1 MVTEHS
7 LVVHSNMI
15 TRAAYRL
22 TPYESRIILTA
33 ISMVPHDRMPSD
45 DVIYRVTAKDL
56 IALGTDSCHV
66 YGALRDAAD
75 KLFDRSVVIRENG
88 QIRRFRWVQ
97 EVVYEEGDGSIGLR
111 FSKPMLPFLSE
122 VKAAFTKYR
131 LIEIAGL
138 NSEYAIRIYQIC
150 AQYRD
155 TGWCTLSLAELRDAL
170 ELGEK
175 YSGIGMFRQKVLDTA
190 VKQINSSS
198 TAAFTIAYDLMKTGR
213 RYTDV
218 KFQIRDRRSTT
229 PHKFDLTEKQADKYA
244 LKLLLDEKVWMN
256 FYAMAHRNG
265 LSLTGV
271 IDHFESGKRT
281 SEWLRTDDHAQLA
294 LPYLLQ
300 VGFTFKKK
308 RPSSNSNS

>member
-22 TPYESRIILTA
+22 TPYETRIILTA

-45 DVIYRVTAKDL
+45 EVIYRVTAKDL
-56 IALGTDSCHV
+56 IALGTNSCHV
-66 YGALRDAAD
+66 YGALREAAD

-122 VKAAFTKYR
+122 IKAAFTKYR

-138 NSEYAIRIYQIC
+138 SSEYAIRIYQIC

-155 TGWCTLSLAELRDAL
+155 TGWCSLPLAELRETL
-170 ELGEK
+170 EVGQK

-190 VKQINSSS
+190 VKQINASP
-198 TAAFTIAYDLMKTGR
+198 TAAFNVSYELMKTGR

-218 KFQIRDRRSTT
+218 KFQIRDRKSTT
-229 PHKFDLTEKQADKYA
+229 RKLNLTEKQASTFA
-244 LKLLLDEKVWMN
+244 LKLLLDDKVWMN
-256 FYAMAHRNG
+256 FYGMARKNG

-271 IDHFESGKRT
+271 VDKFEAGKKT
-281 SEWLRTDDHAQLA
+281 SSWLLADDHAQLA

-300 VGFTFKKK
+300 VGFTFKKR
-308 RPSSNSNS
+308 RPS